1 MYKHCYL
8 IMLALLAACSSGG
21 DDNSSEDNK
30 PTNLVLSID
39 VIGVDSNNPDGDG
52 SGVIKCTAT
61 ATGAVKYGFKFE
73 GVNEIEDE
81 DGALEYSLSSQGTKS
96 YSVTVT
102 AYSSTN
108 ESVSAMQN
116 VTVFVG
122 NSSGKQLAWSDEF
135 NTNGAPNS
143 SKWNYNTGAG
153 GWGNNELQTYTN
165 SLENAVVD
173 DGLLKIT
180 AKKSGSGYT
189 SARIK
194 SENLYEFTYGIVE
207 VRAKLPS
214 AQGTWPAIWMLGA
227 NFDQVSWP
235 TCGEIDIMEQTGS
248 DKNKVLGTCHWS
260 SNGNY
265 AGYGLETPITNATG
279 SFHIYKLE
287 WTQGGSI
294 KISVDDSQYFEMTTN
309 SSMPFN
315 KDFFFILNIA
325 MGGNLGGTVDPNFT
339 EDTMEIDYVR
349 VYQ

>member
-1 MYKHCYL
+1 MYKHCCF
-8 IMLALLAACSSGG
+8 IMLVLLAACSSGG
-21 DDNSSEDNK
+21 DDNPSEDNK

-52 SGVIKCTAT
+52 SGVIRCTAT
-61 ATGAVKYGFKFE
+61 ATGAIKYGFKFE
-73 GVNEIEDE
+73 GVTEIEDE
-81 DGALEYSLSSQGTKS
+81 DGTLEYSLSSQGTKS

-102 AYSSTN
+102 AYSNTN
-108 ESVSAMQN
+108 ESVSTMQN
-116 VTVFVG
+116 ITVFVG
-122 NSSGKQLAWSDEF
+122 TSSGKQLAWSDEF
-135 NTNGAPNS
+135 NTNGSPNS

-165 SLENAVVD
+165 SLENAIVE

-180 AKKSGSGYT
+180 AKKSGSEYT

-235 TCGEIDIMEQTGS
+235 TCGEIDIMEQVGN

-287 WTQGGSI
+287 WTEDGSI